1 MPNHIQ
7 NRVTFDCSEEK
18 LNEILTAICS
28 ENKETGQKC
37 VDFNKIIPM
46 PDNIFKG
53 LLGTE
58 EKKIYGKNNWYDW
71 SIENWGT
78 KWNSYSFSR
87 DGNTIGFQTAW
98 SAPHPILAEL
108 TGMFPGVYITH
119 EWADEDIGQNCGA
132 REYLNGETVGE
143 TIPENNREA
152 IEHAFEV
159 WGYTAQDFEMCLNAA
174 GTGYIR
180 IDEETEYDL
189 VELFGKNALYTT
201 ERITDEDI
209 PQGFH
214 CYHLRYDDEMFD
226 FATVEPRV
234 MINHAASVIT
244 TEPLDFGGSGA
255 LELTKENGIN
265 FTGAM
270 FTLKG
275 FIEYEKE
282 ALECTEEEGMTL
294 G

>member
-28 ENKETGQKC
+28 VDEETGQNR

-46 PDNIFKG
+46 PDHIYRGN
-53 LLGTE
+53 LGTCE
-58 EKKIYGKNNWYDW
+58 RELYGKNNWYDW

-78 KWNSYSFSR
+78 KWNAYSFSR

-119 EWADEDIGQNCGA
+119 EWADEDIGQNCGT

-143 TIPENNREA
+143 IIPENNREA
-152 IEHAFEV
+152 IEHTFEV
-159 WGYTAQDFEMCLNAA
+159 WGYTAEDFGLRLNED
-174 GTGYIR
+174 GTDYIH
-180 IDEETEYDL
+180 IDE
-189 VELFGKNALYTT
+189 
-201 ERITDEDI
+201 
-209 PQGFH
+209 
-214 CYHLRYDDEMFD
+214 
-226 FATVEPRV
+226 
-234 MINHAASVIT
+234 
-244 TEPLDFGGSGA
+244 
-255 LELTKENGIN
+255 
-265 FTGAM
+265 
-270 FTLKG
+270 
-275 FIEYEKE
+275 
-282 ALECTEEEGMTL
+282 EEEGMTL

>member
-7 NRVTFDCSEEK
+7 NRIKFDCSEEK
-18 LNEILTAICS
+18 LNEILAAICS
-28 ENKETGQKC
+28 ENKETSQKC

-46 PDNIFKG
+46 PDHIFKG

-78 KWNSYSFSR
+78 KWNAYSFSR

-119 EWADEDIGQNCGA
+119 EWADEDIGQNCGT

-143 TIPENNREA
+143 IIPENNREA
-152 IEHAFEV
+152 IEHTFEV
-159 WGYTAQDFEMCLNAA
+159 WGYTAEDFEMCLNAA
-174 GTGYIR
+174 GTDYIR
-180 IDEETEYDL
+180 IDEDTEYDL
-189 VELFGKNALYTT
+189 VELFGKNALYTI

-214 CYHLRYDDEMFD
+214 CYHLRFDDEMFD
-226 FATVEPRV
+226 FSTVEPRV

-244 TEPLDFGGSGA
+244 TEPLDFGESGA

-275 FIEYEKE
+275 FIEYEVE